1 MAEAVAERAG
11 RRLSG
16 VDAFLWL
23 LRIVLIVSIAVG
35 AFNSLTSGR
44 LSGQQWRDLI
54 VFGVALMTPAALEWI
69 ATRQITSHW
78 SYFAAGGTLILTGL
92 GLATWFV
99 LLMILQELTT
109 RDARAR
115 SDLAR

>member
-1 MAEAVAERAG
+1 MRHAAPSPLHSSSCGVLMILAG
-11 RRLSG
+11 IG
-16 VDAFLWL
+16 
-23 LRIVLIVSIAVG
+23 
-35 AFNSLTSGR
+35 
-44 LSGQQWRDLI
+44 
-54 VFGVALMTPAALEWI
+54 LMTPAGLEWL

-99 LLMILQELTT
+99 LLLILQELTT

-115 SDLAR
+115 RDLSA